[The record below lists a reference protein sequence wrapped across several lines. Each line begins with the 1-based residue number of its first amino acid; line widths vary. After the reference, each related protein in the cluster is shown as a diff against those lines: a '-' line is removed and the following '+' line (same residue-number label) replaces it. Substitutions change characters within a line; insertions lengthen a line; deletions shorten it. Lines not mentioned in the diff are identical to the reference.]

1 MKVEYDIVYFF
12 VYCLSVLSNAK
23 NVLVIVGKTA
33 IEKKIL
39 PWSFVITYS
48 PEHRGLLRF
57 VFPLYCR
64 VLGMHLF
71 QIVHLSLLCS
81 VYLHASLLD
90 CTFFVTVS
98 SISTCISSRLYI
110 FRYCVQYIYM
120 HLFQIVHLSLL
131 CPVYLHTSL
140 LDCTFVVIVSSISTC
155 ISYRLYIKYK
165 KFLNLAFGQVSE
177 KN

>member
-64 VLGMHLF
+64 VARDSM
-71 QIVHLSLLCS
+71 VPR
-81 VYLHASLLD
+81 YLM
-90 CTFFVTVS
+90 FNV
-98 SISTCISSRLYI
+98 CI
-110 FRYCVQYIYM
+110 
-120 HLFQIVHLSLL
+120 
-131 CPVYLHTSL
+131 T
-140 LDCTFVVIVSSISTC
+140 
-155 ISYRLYIKYK
+155 
-165 KFLNLAFGQVSE
+165 
-177 KN
+177 

>member
-64 VLGMHLF
+64 VL
-71 QIVHLSLLCS
+71 VN
-81 VYLHASLLD
+81 
-90 CTFFVTVS
+90 
-98 SISTCISSRLYI
+98 
-110 FRYCVQYIYM
+110 FRVKQ
-120 HLFQIVHLSLL
+120 
-131 CPVYLHTSL
+131 
-140 LDCTFVVIVSSISTC
+140 
-155 ISYRLYIKYK
+155 K
-165 KFLNLAFGQVSE
+165 KKKS
-177 KN
+177 